1 MPLHFGK
8 IFGAIALLTVAA
20 FVLWLLFTTFFA
32 TEEADQKI
40 ERTGAV
46 ELGGGSLSLGRRA
59 PGRADPAD
67 EEEGVGP

>member
-32 TEEADQKI
+32 TEQ
-40 ERTGAV
+40 
-46 ELGGGSLSLGRRA
+46 
-59 PGRADPAD
+59 AD
-67 EEEGVGP
+67 ERIEQNGAIELAVIPA